1 MTFTQGLEVTSASQ
15 AWQGLAGEQQG
26 SLDSS
31 STAFDCRAAR
41 VFVGVVVAVLLHSV
55 LDIREQTATEDVL
68 YGTETHRA
76 AQPWKFPQA
85 SAADGAR
92 LLILCAHCQALVH
105 PRKG

>member
-31 STAFDCRAAR
+31 STAFDCRAAC
-41 VFVGVVVAVLLHSV
+41 GGAGVAVLLHSV
-55 LDIREQTATEDVL
+55 LDIREQSATEDVL

-76 AQPWKFPQA
+76 A
-85 SAADGAR
+85 
-92 LLILCAHCQALVH
+92 
-105 PRKG
+105 